1 MMNASELARTPA
13 SRQPQFQMKHH
24 VLLAAMFCGA
34 CSKGLGPIVPQ
45 TQTERKMIGLLE
57 KFDRWD
63 DNGDGQLDEAE
74 LEMGLKESEH
84 KATNVIA
91 FYDTNRNGTIS
102 LREAQAG
109 YSRADEAEQ
118 RIKARRAAERSA
130 R

>member
-1 MMNASELARTPA
+1 
-13 SRQPQFQMKHH
+13 
-24 VLLAAMFCGA
+24 MFCAA
-34 CSKGLGPIVPQ
+34 CSQGLGPVVPQ

-57 KFDRWD
+57 KFDLWD
-63 DNGDGQLDEAE
+63 DNGDGQLDEPE

-84 KATNVIA
+84 KAANVID

-118 RIKARRAAERSA
+118 RIKARQAAA
-130 R
+130 RGAR